1 MSVLVRLMRYTLR
14 YWRWT
19 LLGFLAMAGALYTR
33 LIVPRL
39 IQRAID
45 QGILG
50 RDPGVLLSTA
60 GFILAMALMGGV
72 IRFAE
77 RYSMEYMCQRV
88 IYDLRNDLF
97 NHLQTLSFS
106 YYDEAHTGQLMSR
119 VTGDV
124 ETLRRF
130 LSRGM
135 LGLAENFVMLVTVV
149 IILVRYHP
157 GLAAAS
163 LAMLPFLTYAV
174 VQFGRKVR
182 PAYWAIQAQAATMTA
197 VLQENITGVRV
208 VRAFA
213 REDSEEAKFEVENRE
228 YHRRQVAAVKLQ
240 AYYMQFMTFLSNL
253 GVAVVLLYGGRLVI
267 EGVLTIGIIVAF
279 TSYLGLLMMPLRMLG
294 MVVSL
299 AQRAVASGQR
309 VFEIL
314 DTKPEIKDEP
324 GAVELG
330 TVEGHI
336 EFRDV
341 SFGYGN
347 GLTPE
352 ALVLRDINLEVPAG
366 KTVALLGATGSG
378 KSSIINLVPRFYD
391 PTQGQVLIDGQDIR
405 RVTLQSLRRQIGM
418 VLQETFLFS
427 ASLQENIAYGRS
439 SATQAEIEAA
449 AKAAYIHDFIVSLPE
464 GYKTLIGE
472 RGVGLSGGQKQ
483 RLAIARALLMNPRIL
498 ILDDSTSSV
507 DTETEYLIQ
516 QALANLMRGRTT
528 IVIAQRLST
537 IKNADEIVVL
547 EGGRIVQ
554 RGRHEDLLAEGGM
567 YGEIYDLQL
576 RRQEPAA
583 VAAADA
589 GRGGPGAA
597 RQPARSRGGDF

>member
-1 MSVLVRLMRYTLR
+1 MRYTFR

-19 LLGFLAMAGALYTR
+19 LLGLLAMVGALYTR

-39 IQRAID
+39 IQRGID

-50 RDPGVLLSTA
+50 RDTGVLLNVA
-60 GFILAMALMGGV
+60 GFILAMALIGGI

-77 RYSMEYMCQRV
+77 RYSMEFMCQRV

-130 LSRGM
+130 LARG
-135 LGLAENFVMLVTVV
+135 LIGLAENFVMLVTVV
-149 IILVRYHP
+149 VILVRYHA
-157 GLAAAS
+157 GLAVAS

-182 PAYWAIQAQAATMTA
+182 PAYWAIQAQVASMTA

-213 REDSEEAKFEVENRE
+213 REDSEEAKFDVENRE
-228 YHRRQVAAVKLQ
+228 YHRRQIAAVRLQ
-240 AYYMQFMTFLSNL
+240 AYYMQFMVFMSNL
-253 GVAVVLLYGGRLVI
+253 GVAVVLMYGGRLVI
-267 EGVLTIGIIVAF
+267 EGVLTIGVIVAF
-279 TSYLGLLMMPLRMLG
+279 TSYLGQLMMPLRMLG

-299 AQRAVASGQR
+299 AQRAIASGQR

-314 DTKPEIKDEP
+314 DTRPEIRDEP
-324 GAVELG
+324 GAVELENVVG
-330 TVEGHI
+330 NVEL
-336 EFRDV
+336 RNV

-347 GLTPE
+347 GLVPE
-352 ALVLRDINLEVPAG
+352 ALVLKDINLEVVAG
-366 KTVALLGATGSG
+366 STVALLGATGSG
-378 KSSIINLVPRFYD
+378 KSSITNLVPRFYD
-391 PTQGQVLIDGQDIR
+391 PTQGQVLIDGRDIR
-405 RVTLQSLRRQIGM
+405 SVTLQSLRRQIGI

-427 ASLQENIAYGRS
+427 ASLKENIAYGRS
-439 SATQAEIEAA
+439 SATQAEIEEA
-449 AKAAYIHDFIVSLPE
+449 AKAAHIHDFIVSLPQ
-464 GYKTLIGE
+464 GYGTLIGE

-483 RLAIARALLMNPRIL
+483 RLAIARALLMNPKIL

-507 DTETEYLIQ
+507 DTETEFLIQ
-516 QALANLMRGRTT
+516 QALGNLMRGRTT

-547 EGGRIVQ
+547 DQGRIIQ
-554 RGRHEDLLAEGGM
+554 RGKHEELLAEGGI

-583 VAAADA
+583 AS
-589 GRGGPGAA
+589 GGE
-597 RQPARSRGGDF
+597 R

>member
-1 MSVLVRLMRYTLR
+1 MSVLLRLIRYTFR

-19 LLGFLAMAGALYTR
+19 LLGLLAMVGALYTR

-50 RDPGVLLSTA
+50 HDTGVLLNVA
-60 GFILAMALMGGV
+60 GFILAMALVGGV

-77 RYSMEYMCQRV
+77 RYSMEFMCQRV

-130 LSRGM
+130 LARG
-135 LGLAENFVMLVTVV
+135 LIGLAENFVMLVTVV
-149 IILVRYHP
+149 IILVRYHA
-157 GLAAAS
+157 GLAVAS

-182 PAYWAIQAQAATMTA
+182 PAYWAIQAQAASMTA

-228 YHRRQVAAVKLQ
+228 YHRRQINAVRLQ
-240 AYYMQFMTFLSNL
+240 AYYMQFMTFMSNL
-253 GVAVVLLYGGRLVI
+253 GVAVVLWYGGRLVI
-267 EGVLTIGIIVAF
+267 QGVLTIGVIVAF
-279 TSYLGLLMMPLRMLG
+279 TSYLGQLMMPLRMLG
-294 MVVSL
+294 MVVGLS
-299 AQRAVASGQR
+299 QRAVASGQR

-314 DTKPEIKDEP
+314 DTRPEIRDEP
-324 GAVELG
+324 EAVELG
-330 TVEGHI
+330 DVVGNV

-347 GLTPE
+347 GLVPE
-352 ALVLRDINLEVPAG
+352 ALVLKDINLEVRAG
-366 KTVALLGATGSG
+366 DTVALLGATGSG

-391 PTQGQVLIDGQDIR
+391 PTQGQVLIDGRDIKG
-405 RVTLQSLRRQIGM
+405 VTLQSLRRQIGI

-427 ASLQENIAYGRS
+427 ASLKENIAYGRS

-449 AKAAYIHDFIVSLPE
+449 AKAAHMHDFIVFLPQ
-464 GYKTLIGE
+464 GYQTLIGE

-537 IKNADEIVVL
+537 IKNASEIVVL
-547 EGGRIVQ
+547 DGGRIVQ
-554 RGRHEDLLAEGGM
+554 RGRHEDLMAQGGI

-583 VAAADA
+583 A
-589 GRGGPGAA
+589 GGER
-597 RQPARSRGGDF
+597 